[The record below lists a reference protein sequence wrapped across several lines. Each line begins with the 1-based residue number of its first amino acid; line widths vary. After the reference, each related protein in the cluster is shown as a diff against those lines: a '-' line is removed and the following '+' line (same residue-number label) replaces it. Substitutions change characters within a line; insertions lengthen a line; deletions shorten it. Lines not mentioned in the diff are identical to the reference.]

1 VSHDFLPDSRARDAK
16 DVIRST
22 HGNLVQLFCAN
33 CGVPYGR
40 VPEGA
45 LGPTFAFALCQPCA
59 DKWGP
64 IAHLYM
70 EPDSVFWERVRVAQ
84 AEQEIAS
91 DLPGLL
97 KQLDDPSSVASML
110 AADWLRHVEASTR

>member
-1 VSHDFLPDSRARDAK
+1 MNVLPDSRLRESK
-16 DVIRST
+16 GVIRSP

-40 VPEGA
+40 VPEGL

-59 DKWGP
+59 DKYGE
-64 IAHLYM
+64 IAHLYK
-70 EPDSVFWERVRVAQ
+70 EPDSVFWERVRAAQ
-84 AEQEIAS
+84 AEGEIAA

-97 KQLDDPSSVASML
+97 KQLEDPSSIASKL
-110 AADWLRHVEASTR
+110 AGDWVRHVKSSTK